1 MLQGYYTTKEK
12 VLGAQGDFITSPE
25 VSQMFGECIGIWI
38 VHEWKKMGK
47 VQPLQIVELGPGNGT
62 LMKDI
67 LKTIYKL
74 TPEEMKHLQI
84 HLVETSP
91 NLTKI
96 QQTKLGRFQQEIK
109 WKIETIKWHS
119 RVSEVPKGFTF
130 FIANEFFDALPIHK
144 FIREEKTGN
153 WQEILVG
160 NSKNNEL
167 ELIRARERT
176 LANQYVEN
184 NERYNQM
191 EAIEI
196 SPKSGVI
203 MQTIS
208 ERIVEF
214 GGAALIADYGY
225 DDNQG
230 NLLLGYCQLVGCG
243 LIQGPKKRLDFFMI

>member
-1 MLQGYYTTKEK
+1 MLQGYYTTKEN

-144 FIREEKTGN
+144 FIRDEKTGN

-208 ERIVEF
+208 ERVVEF

-230 NLLLGYCQLVGCG
+230 NLLLGYSQLVGCG